1 MKTPLLH
8 ERFPAHQPD
17 APFFLHLPLGERP
30 TPVGRLTGLADGTA
44 EVWIKDESGFGDL
57 WGGNKVR
64 KLEWVIAE
72 ALGRRSP
79 TILTFG
85 ALGTNHGLATARF
98 ARAHGL
104 DVALALVDQPLD
116 EHVRLQTERL
126 EASGATIHR
135 TRTKRR
141 TRLLAPW
148 LTLRHGRFVGRR
160 FRPAYVLPTGGSSP
174 IGMLGYVEC
183 GLEIGAQVD
192 AGELPEPSHVVLP
205 VGSGGTA
212 AGIALGLRLAGLR
225 TRVTG
230 VVVNDQ
236 LPLDAEQITKM
247 ANKTARLLR
256 RRTGDFRVE
265 GLRPE
270 DVTMTRE
277 WLGAGYG
284 HPTPEGERIIRDSQS
299 IGGPELEPVYT
310 AKALA
315 ALRDLN
321 ARGGLGDGTVLYLHT
336 YGPR

>member
-8 ERFPAHQPD
+8 ERFPTHDPD
-17 APFFLHLPLGERP
+17 WPFFRHLPLGERP
-30 TPVGRLTGLADGTA
+30 TPVGRLSGLADGAA

-64 KLEWVIAE
+64 KLEWVIAA

-98 ARAHGL
+98 ARAHGIH
-104 DVALALVDQPLD
+104 VALALVDQPLD
-116 EHVRLQTERL
+116 EHVLLRSEQL

-135 TRTKRR
+135 TRTKAR
-141 TRLLAPW
+141 THLLAPW
-148 LTLRHGRFVGRR
+148 LILRHGRFVGGR

-174 IGMLGYVEC
+174 VGMLGYVEC
-183 GLEIGAQVD
+183 GLEIAAQVD

-212 AGIALGLRLAGLR
+212 AGLALGLRLAGLR

-230 VVVNDQ
+230 IVVNDR
-236 LPLDAEQITKM
+236 LPLDARRIAEM
-247 ANKTARLLR
+247 ANRTARLLR
-256 RRTGDFRVE
+256 RRTGDIRVTD
-265 GLRPE
+265 LRPE
-270 DVTMTRE
+270 DVTTTRD

-284 HPTPEGERIIRDSQS
+284 HPTPEAERIIRDSRT

-315 ALRDLN
+315 ALRDMN
-321 ARGGLGDGTVLYLHT
+321 ARGDLGDGAVLYLHT
-336 YGPR
+336 HGPR